1 MRKDKNVISITIG
14 LVCTILIA
22 VMFAQFKTIEQT
34 DIVGIET
41 AREDEL
47 RALVSTYKTKYEE
60 TMEKLTDTKTKINEY
75 KQTIGT
81 SKESEQLL
89 QKELE
94 ETNLLAGK
102 TDVIGE
108 GVIVTLANNQEKS
121 ITAGD
126 LLELVN
132 ELRLAG
138 AEAISI
144 NDRRIITT
152 TEIVDVDAIMVNE
165 ERVISPYIVKAIGDQ
180 KYLSSALSLKTIGFI
195 DKYTNNGKT
204 VSLSLEK
211 NIKISAYNE
220 KGNKGPM
227 RLKYAKEVL

>member
-1 MRKDKNVISITIG
+1 MKRDKNVISITIG

-34 DIVGIET
+34 DIVGLET

-47 RALVSTYKTKYEE
+47 RSLVSSYKTKYEE
-60 TMEKLTDTKTKINEY
+60 TEEKLIDTRTKITEY
-75 KQTIGT
+75 TKTIGT

-89 QKELE
+89 QNELQ

-102 TDVIGE
+102 TNVEGE
-108 GVIVTLANNQEKS
+108 GVIITLVDNSEKS
-121 ITAGD
+121 ITASD

-144 NDRRIITT
+144 NEKRIITT
-152 TEIVDVDAIMVNE
+152 TEIVDVDVIMVNE

-220 KGNKGPM
+220 RGNKGQM
-227 RLKYAKEVL
+227 RLKYAEEVL

>member
-1 MRKDKNVISITIG
+1 MRKEKNVICLTIG

-34 DIVGIET
+34 DITGIAT

-47 RALVSTYKTKYEE
+47 RSLVSSYKTKYEE
-60 TMEKLTDTKTKINEY
+60 TEEKLKDTITKINEY
-75 KQTIGT
+75 KDTIGT
-81 SKESEQLL
+81 NKESLQVL
-89 QKELE
+89 QKELQ

-102 TDVIGE
+102 TDVEGE
-108 GVIVTLANNQEKS
+108 GVIVTLVNNEEKS
-121 ITAGD
+121 ITASD

-144 NDRRIITT
+144 NEKRIITT
-152 TEIVDVDAIMVNE
+152 TEIVDVDVIMVNE

-220 KGNKGPM
+220 RGNKGQM
-227 RLKYAKEVL
+227 RLKYAEEV